1 MGRFR
6 VTLYSWVPRSR
17 LGSKTRV
24 ERGLLYRNAS
34 VIWIWGAPP
43 VKVMN
48 YAVHAIWPTA
58 ANFAVYLVKPIVLT
72 VY

>member
-43 VKVMN
+43 AKVMN
-48 YAVHAIWPTA
+48 YDVHALWLFA
-58 ANFAVYLVKPIVLT
+58 ANFPIYLGKLIVLT
-72 VY
+72 V